1 MLSLLFEKIDHLSAY
16 YKLFPSFA
24 KINEFLRSEDL
35 EALEPG
41 RYEIDGDRLFVSIQQ
56 YETEAADKRPWECHR
71 KYLDLQYVISGEEYI
86 YVAPLDHLTE
96 CSSYDEQGD
105 CILSNCDCPAS
116 ALLLHAGDCVLLSP
130 EEAHKPKCSVA
141 GSSSVKKAVIKIA
154 I

>member
-1 MLSLLFEKIDHLSAY
+1 MEISWIYQQGEKRFSPSPYITLLNQLSD
-16 YKLFPSFA
+16 A
-24 KINEFLRSEDL
+24 KIQDSTLRN
-35 EALEPG
+35 
-41 RYEIDGDRLFVSIQQ
+41 
-56 YETEAADKRPWECHR
+56 
-71 KYLDLQYVISGEEYI
+71 LDLQYVISGEEYI